1 MHADKDWKRFEENF
15 DFVNDSFIRK
25 LSARFRWMNKQERK
39 LCVYIYMGLQTK
51 EIAPLLNLSNRG
63 VEMMRYRTRRKMELD
78 AQAQKLLK

>member
-1 MHADKDWKRFEENF
+1 
-15 DFVNDSFIRK
+15 
-25 LSARFRWMNKQERK
+25 MNKQERK

-78 AQAQKLLK
+78 AQANLKAYFEEKAGMDLYEMVDRANFHL